1 VDKNA
6 LRNPARF
13 IPPTVT
19 AHLTKDE
26 TMVEISRII
35 KVIDKF
41 LEIKH
46 QDTTTPVE
54 INPYLEKK
62 GLLNDSASRP
72 GKPIRE
78 ILRKGKI
85 PHAYQIGVNWYIPH
99 SGNNSK
105 NIKLITNPKADN
117 KIKPKNTESISG
129 HKLNAIGDLIVR
141 LLEKK
146 LNNKVSCIY
155 EYKPEWLL
163 SNPTY
168 QLLEKYSELHLLY
181 KELTGN
187 KFLLKEK
194 ILELSDK
201 KLNQKQSFDIW
212 IGEPFNFAV
221 EFDEK
226 QHFNQY
232 RRITLD
238 YYEKIDT
245 KFPVMFYKKLND
257 DIEIIPGKSGFTRL
271 KSYDPLF
278 PEMLEGEKQDNRIRQ
293 RAFRDFLK
301 DLLPI
306 ENGFNPTLRIP
317 YHVTD
322 MSTTDFSEKELKNI
336 EKYIKDNDLI

>member
-1 VDKNA
+1 MVD
-6 LRNPARF
+6 
-13 IPPTVT
+13 IT
-19 AHLTKDE
+19 
-26 TMVEISRII
+26 RII
-35 KVIDKF
+35 KAIDKF

-54 INPYLEKK
+54 INPYLEKE
-62 GLLNDSASRP
+62 GILNDSALRP

-85 PHAYQIGVNWYIPH
+85 PHAYQIGVHWSIPH

-105 NIKLITNPKADN
+105 NIKPTNNPKAN
-117 KIKPKNTESISG
+117 IKIKPNNTDAYSG
-129 HKLNAIGDLIVR
+129 HKLKPLGDLIVG
-141 LLEKK
+141 LIEKEHNMK
-146 LNNKVSCIY
+146 ASCVY

-163 SNPTY
+163 SNPTN
-168 QLLEKYSELHLLY
+168 QLLEKYSELNELY
-181 KELTGN
+181 KELTDN
-187 KFLLKEK
+187 QFLLKEK

-201 KLNQKQSFDIW
+201 KLNQKQSYDIW
-212 IGEPFNFAV
+212 IGEPFNFAI

-238 YYEKIDT
+238 YYDKIET
-245 KFPVMFYKKLND
+245 KFPVKFYKKLNED
-257 DIEIIPGKSGFTRL
+257 VEIKPGKSGFTRL

-278 PEMLEGEKQDNRIRQ
+278 PEMLEAEKQDNRIRQ

-322 MSTTDFSEKELKNI
+322 MSITDFSEAELKNI
-336 EKYIKDNDLI
+336 EKYIKDYDLI